1 MLKNVP
7 LKIRL
12 MVYST
17 LMIIVVV
24 STLASI
30 LLYHHH
36 NDMWSEFKLRGESMA
51 EEIAHDLKIP
61 VVIEDKH
68 SIETVVKGSLMLKDV
83 ISVRVFN
90 KENILLVKMGDA
102 EIIPEELWYSVQHPI
117 IIEAGEL
124 MPWSIESVKK
134 GVSENI
140 GKVEIIFSTQRLNND
155 VRKMI
160 YLVII
165 FTIIVIILRLISD
178 YVFTT
183 AITKPIAS
191 LVKATESVAD
201 GDLSQMIDVPS
212 TNEVGKLASSFNRMI
227 VALKDRDEEILFQH
241 QKLQKNYQKLED
253 SHKELDAAYK
263 SLTDTTRELEV
274 YKREL
279 EEKVKER
286 TKELNEIH
294 LKLQDSYIKLKE
306 VDRLKSEF
314 LANMSH
320 ELRTPL
326 NSIIGFSMV
335 ILKGIDGPITELQ
348 RTDLAAIHQSG
359 QHLLAIINDI
369 LDLSKIESGKME
381 LAKEVIDIGRIAEDV
396 ITTGSALI
404 RGKPVNLLMEL
415 DESLPLVYA
424 DKTRIRQVMLN
435 MISNAIKFTDNGEI
449 KLMIKKIRY
458 SKMGFIEDNRS
469 SYCPKR
475 MIHGDGDFIL
485 VSIKDSG
492 IGIKRD
498 DMPKVFEEF
507 RQIDSSSVRKEGGTG
522 LGMAISR
529 KFIELHG
536 GEIWVESRL
545 GNGSI
550 FHFIV
555 PAGETVAREKGG
567 RIEKA
572 ITPIDKKEMV
582 VMVIDD
588 EVNSIILFSKI
599 LEREGY
605 KVIGIHSPV
614 KAVEQ
619 VIELMPDIIIL
630 DVIMPGI
637 DGWDIIQK
645 LKSNPQTK
653 GIPVIF
659 CSIMADKKKG
669 FSLGA
674 SEYLVKPVS
683 DEDLIRALNRLNGTI
698 KNILVIDDNPRDA
711 ELVGRFLINRGY
723 NVKLAYSGMEGINQ
737 IKKYNPGM
745 IIVDLMMPDI
755 DGFAVIEEVKRDPL
769 TKDMPIIVISAKDI
783 TVDDKKRMNGHI
795 EGFISKGFLSEEELI
810 GQVMNAFAK
819 AASKI

>member
-1 MLKNVP
+1 MLRNIS
-7 LKIRL
+7 LRIRL

-17 LMIIVVV
+17 IMIIVVV
-24 STLASI
+24 STLSLI

-36 NDMWSEFKLRGESMA
+36 QDMWAEFRLRGESIT
-51 EEIAHDLKIP
+51 EEISHDLKIP
-61 VVIEDKH
+61 VMIEDKN
-68 SIETVVKGSLMLKDV
+68 SIEKVAKGGLALKDV
-83 ISVRVFN
+83 VSVKVFN
-90 KENILLVKMGDA
+90 KENILLVYMGNP
-102 EIIPEELWYSVQHPI
+102 EFIPEELQHSVQHPI

-134 GVSENI
+134 GSSENL
-140 GKVEIIFSTQRLNND
+140 GKVEMIFSTQRLKD
-155 VRKMI
+155 DIKKMV

-191 LVKATESVAD
+191 LVTATEAVAD
-201 GDLSQMIDVPS
+201 GDLSHMIDVSS

-241 QKLQKNYQKLED
+241 QKLQKNYKKLED
-253 SHKELDAAYK
+253 SHKELNDAYK
-263 SLTDTTRELEV
+263 SLSDTTRELEG
-274 YKREL
+274 YKKEL
-279 EEKVKER
+279 EEKVKVR
-286 TKELNEIH
+286 TSELNETH
-294 LKLQDSYIKLKE
+294 LKLQDSYAKLKE

-348 RTDLAAIHQSG
+348 RTDLTAIHQSG
-359 QHLLAIINDI
+359 QHLLTIINDI

-381 LAKEVIDIGRIAEDV
+381 LMKEVIDVGRIAEDV
-396 ITTGSALI
+396 ISTASALI

-415 DESLPLVYA
+415 EGGLPLIHA

-435 MISNAIKFTDNGEI
+435 MFSNAVKFTDNGEI
-449 KLMIKKIRY
+449 KLKVRKVKYDDI
-458 SKMGFIEDNRS
+458 SLIEKNPD
-469 SYCPKR
+469 SYCSKR
-475 MIHGDGDFIL
+475 TTLRDGDFIL
-485 VSIKDSG
+485 VSVKDSG

-507 RQIDSSSVRKEGGTG
+507 RQIDSSSIRKEGGTG

-536 GEIWVESRL
+536 GEIWVESRF
-545 GNGSI
+545 GNGST
-550 FHFIV
+550 FHFIIPV
-555 PAGETVAREKGG
+555 GEVVVCEWKGKAEK
-567 RIEKA
+567 E
-572 ITPIDKKEMV
+572 ITMTDKSERV

-588 EVNSIILFSKI
+588 EANSITLFSKI

-605 KVIGIHSPV
+605 KVIGIQSPEN
-614 KAVEQ
+614 AVEQ
-619 VIELMPDIIIL
+619 VMEIKPDIIIL

-637 DGWDIIQK
+637 DGWDIIQR

-653 GIPVIF
+653 EIPVIF
-659 CSIMADKKKG
+659 CSIVADKKLG

-674 SEYLVKPVS
+674 SEYLVKPVR
-683 DEDLIRALNRLNGTI
+683 DEDLIRALNRLNGYI

-711 ELVGRFLINRGY
+711 ELVGRFLTNRGY
-723 NVKLAYSGMEGINQ
+723 NVKLAYSGMEGITQ

-745 IIVDLMMPDI
+745 IIVDLMMPDV
-755 DGFAVIEEVKRDPL
+755 DGFAVIEEVKSNPFTRDI
-769 TKDMPIIVISAKDI
+769 PIIVISAKDI
-783 TVDDKKRMNGHI
+783 TSEDKKRLNGYI
-795 EGFISKGFLSEEELI
+795 EGLIGKGLLNEEELI
-810 GQVMNAFAK
+810 KQVMNAFAK
-819 AASKI
+819 AGSKI

>member
-1 MLKNVP
+1 MLKNIP
-7 LKIRL
+7 LKIRMML
-12 MVYST
+12 YST
-17 LMIIVVV
+17 IMVIVVV
-24 STLASI
+24 FALASI
-30 LLYHHH
+30 LLYNHH
-36 NDMWSEFKLRGESMA
+36 NDMWSEFKLRGDSIT
-51 EEIAHDLKIP
+51 EEVAHDLKIP
-61 VVIEDKH
+61 VMIEDKD
-68 SIETVVKGSLMLKDV
+68 SIEKVVKGGLMLKDV
-83 ISVRVFN
+83 ISIKVFN
-90 KENILLVKMGDA
+90 KENVFLVNMGDA
-102 EIIPEELWYSVQHPI
+102 EIVPEELWYSVQHPI
-117 IIEAGEL
+117 KIEAGEL

-140 GKVEIIFSTQRLNND
+140 GKVEIIFSTQRLNNN
-155 VRKMI
+155 VRRMI
-160 YLVII
+160 YIVII
-165 FTIIVIILRLISD
+165 FTIVVIIFRLISD
-178 YVFTT
+178 YIFTT

-201 GDLSQMIDVPS
+201 GDLFHTIDVSS
-212 TNEVGKLASSFNRMI
+212 TNEVGKLTSSFNRMI

-253 SHKELDAAYK
+253 SHKELDAAYR
-263 SLTDTTRELEV
+263 SLTDTTRELEG

-294 LKLQDSYIKLKE
+294 LKLQNSYIKLKE

-475 MIHGDGDFIL
+475 MIHGDGDFML
-485 VSIKDSG
+485 LSIKDSG
-492 IGIKRD
+492 IGIKKD

-529 KFIELHG
+529 KFIELHE

-550 FHFIV
+550 FHFII
-555 PAGETVAREKGG
+555 PLGEAVICEWKGKAEK
-567 RIEKA
+567 E
-572 ITPIDKKEMV
+572 ITMTDKSERV

-588 EVNSIILFSKI
+588 EANSIILFSKI

-605 KVIGIHSPV
+605 KVIGIQSPV

-637 DGWDIIQK
+637 DGWEIIQR

-653 GIPVIF
+653 GIPVVF
-659 CSIMADKKKG
+659 CSIMADKKRG

-674 SEYLVKPVS
+674 SEYLVKPVR

-711 ELVGRFLINRGY
+711 ELVGRFLTNRGY
-723 NVKLAYSGMEGINQ
+723 NIKLAYSGMEGINQ

-755 DGFAVIEEVKRDPL
+755 DGFAVIEEVKRDPI
-769 TKDMPIIVISAKDI
+769 TKDIPIIVISAKDI
-783 TVDDKKRMNGHI
+783 TADDKKRMNGYI
-795 EGFISKGFLSEEELI
+795 EGLISKGFLSEEELI
-810 GQVMNAFAK
+810 GQVMNAFK
-819 AASKI
+819 KSKG

>member
-1 MLKNVP
+1 MLRNIP

-12 MVYST
+12 MIYST
-17 LMIIVVV
+17 MMIVVV
-24 STLASI
+24 VSALSSI

-36 NDMWSEFKLRGESMA
+36 RDMWSEFKLRGESFT

-61 VVIEDKH
+61 VMIEDKQ
-68 SIETVVKGSLMLKDV
+68 SIEKVAKGGLMLKDV
-83 ISVRVFN
+83 VSVKVFN
-90 KENILLVKMGDA
+90 KKNILLVYMGNS
-102 EIIPEELWYSVQHPI
+102 EFIPEKLLHSVQHPI

-124 MPWSIESVKK
+124 MPWSNESVKK
-134 GVSENI
+134 GVSEDI
-140 GKVEIIFSTQRLNND
+140 GRVEIIFSTQRLQD
-155 VRKMI
+155 DIKRMI
-160 YLVII
+160 LLVII
-165 FTIIVIILRLISD
+165 FTIIVIIFRLISD

-183 AITKPIAS
+183 AITKPVAS
-191 LVKATESVAD
+191 LVKATEAVAD

-241 QKLQKNYQKLED
+241 QKLQKNYKKLED
-253 SHKELDAAYK
+253 SHKELNDAYK
-263 SLTDTTRELEV
+263 SLSDTTRELEG
-274 YKREL
+274 YKKEL
-279 EEKVKER
+279 EEKVKVR
-286 TKELNEIH
+286 TKELNETH
-294 LKLQDSYIKLKE
+294 LKLEESYTKLKE

-335 ILKGIDGPITELQ
+335 ILKGIDGPVTELQ
-348 RTDLAAIHQSG
+348 RTDLTAIHQSG
-359 QHLLAIINDI
+359 QHLLTIINDI

-381 LAKEVIDIGRIAEDV
+381 LMKEVVDIGRIAEDV
-396 ITTGSALI
+396 ISTASALI
-404 RGKPVNLLMEL
+404 RGKPVKLLMEL
-415 DESLPLVYA
+415 DESLPLIHA

-435 MISNAIKFTDNGEI
+435 MFSNAVKFTDNGEI
-449 KLMIKKIRY
+449 KLKVRKVRY
-458 SKMGFIEDNRS
+458 DEINLIEKNPD

-475 MIHGDGDFIL
+475 IPLRDGGFIL
-485 VSIKDSG
+485 VSVADSG

-507 RQIDSSSVRKEGGTG
+507 RQIDSSSIRKEGGTG

-536 GEIWVESRL
+536 GEIWVESQF
-545 GNGSI
+545 GKGST
-550 FHFIV
+550 FHFII
-555 PAGETVAREKGG
+555 PTGEAAVREIIG
-567 RIEKA
+567 RTEKA
-572 ITPIDKKEMV
+572 ITPIDKKERI

-588 EVNSIILFSKI
+588 EANSITLFSKI

-605 KVIGIHSPV
+605 KVIGIQSPE

-619 VIELMPDIIIL
+619 VVELKPDIIIL

-637 DGWDIIQK
+637 DGWEIIQR

-653 GIPVIF
+653 GIPIIF
-659 CSIMADKKKG
+659 CTIVADKKRG

-674 SEYLVKPVS
+674 SEYLVKPVR
-683 DEDLIRALNRLNGTI
+683 DEDLIRALNRLNGNI

-711 ELVGRFLINRGY
+711 ELVARFLTNRGY
-723 NVKLAYSGMEGINQ
+723 NVKLAYSGMEGITQ

-745 IIVDLMMPDI
+745 IIVDLMMPGV
-755 DGFAVIEEVKRDPL
+755 DGFAVIEEVKSNHS
-769 TKDMPIIVISAKDI
+769 TKDIPIIVISAKDI
-783 TVDDKKRMNGHI
+783 TANDKRRLNGYI
-795 EGFISKGFLSEEELI
+795 EGLISKGLLNEEELI
-810 GQVMNAFAK
+810 KQVMNAFAK
-819 AASKI
+819 AGSKI